1 MKTEKELT
9 AGNGLAK
16 SGVIYLVRIYF
27 QLLLMAATFF
37 IAAGNLFIGRAW
49 LYFGFLA
56 LVYTVSS
63 LIFIKFNPELLNERA
78 KERENTKSWDKLL
91 LSLYL
96 LIGFFGINLVAGLD
110 VGRFHWSGLAMGYMI
125 PGTIIY
131 LVSAALGAW
140 AMVTNKYF
148 EATVRIQEDR
158 DHHVVRDGPY
168 RIVRHPGYLAILLGI
183 AAIPLM
189 IGSLYAF
196 YCSAAVF
203 IIMITRTALED
214 GALRQEL
221 KGYSDYAQKVRYRLI
236 PYIW

>member
-9 AGNGLAK
+9 AGNELTK
-16 SGVIYLVRIYF
+16 SGVIYLVRIYS
-27 QLLLMAATFF
+27 QLLLMAAAFF

-49 LYFGFLA
+49 IYFGFLA

-78 KERENTKSWDKLL
+78 KERDNTKSWDKLL

-158 DHHVVRDGPY
+158 DHQVVRDGPY